1 MSPRETRKS
10 GRSLL
15 VSSLVLVQTTVEET
29 RLMAEGV
36 KGWTLEGGFEGKGLE
51 KECEIRGSGDLAGSH
66 GAGTSIP
73 APAPIY
79 SWGPILSPRG
89 LSGSPR
95 SSPSRIKSADT
106 RRGGGNCHPY

>member
-1 MSPRETRKS
+1 MSPRETTKR

-15 VSSLVLVQTTVEET
+15 VLSSVLVQTTAEET

-36 KGWTLEGGFEGKGLE
+36 KGWTLEEGFEGKGIE
-51 KECEIRGSGDLAGSH
+51 KECEIGGSGDLVGSH

-73 APAPIY
+73 APAPVY
-79 SWGPILSPRG
+79 SWGPVLSPRG

-95 SSPSRIKSADT
+95 SSPSRIPAGAGEIAIPI
-106 RRGGGNCHPY
+106 RA